1 MHTRVADRDRS
12 TSPAGERR
20 EVIDCWVNVP
30 LGEPD
35 ATASYLFPGLVER
48 WREAASPAGLIAQME
63 AAGIARAVLVSGW
76 GQVDSVAWI
85 RDAVQRYPGRFAASH
100 IVDPRLGLKTLKLIE
115 HLVRDEGYRL
125 IRMLAFD
132 TQIPYGHPIC
142 YPVYAKCAELGVPI
156 SLNVGFPGPRV
167 PSACQDPFPLDEIC
181 YRFPELTVVMAHG
194 GEPWEDLCVKMMLK
208 WPNLYYM
215 TSAFSPKY
223 YPEAIVHY
231 LNTRGRDKVM
241 WASDHPILPFDR
253 CMSELTHVEFR
264 DQLTRSRFLGENARR
279 LFFVDAGAAPPE

>member
-167 PSACQDPFPLDEIC
+167 
-181 YRFPELTVVMAHG
+181 
-194 GEPWEDLCVKMMLK
+194 
-208 WPNLYYM
+208 
-215 TSAFSPKY
+215 
-223 YPEAIVHY
+223 
-231 LNTRGRDKVM
+231 
-241 WASDHPILPFDR
+241 
-253 CMSELTHVEFR
+253 
-264 DQLTRSRFLGENARR
+264 
-279 LFFVDAGAAPPE
+279 